1 MTTIRGKA
9 PVKATLT
16 PEVTPLYCEQ
26 KVRIESGGYAEPGG
40 RWSVQGDLSME
51 CAARLVRSL
60 RLAMRQVRDCRVEEL
75 NKAVTSAEG
84 PVQ

>member
-9 PVKATLT
+9 PVKATVT

-26 KVRIESGGYAEPGG
+26 KVRIASGGYAEPGG
-40 RWSVQGDLSME
+40 RWYVQGDLSPE
-51 CAARLVRSL
+51 CTAKLIRNL
-60 RLAMRQVRDCRVEEL
+60 RLALRQIRDVRVEEL